1 MGAISSI
8 KGVVLTNEDK
18 YIYIKS
24 YYCNGSVVKIVFSD
38 KEDDN
43 MSFSGTK
50 VSKMAIAPPNFNP
63 LCNIRDVCKKCRELK
78 YLGVKSVLYY
88 EIEDKDNGKEI
99 VTPLLKKVPNIRYKR
114 KKLKSGA
121 KVEISDEINNL
132 YICTKIK

>member
-1 MGAISSI
+1 MGAISRI

-24 YYCNGSVVKIVFSD
+24 YYCNGSVVKITFSD

-63 LCNIRDVCKKCRELK
+63 LCNIRDVCKKCGELK

-88 EIEDKDNGKEI
+88 ETKDKEI
-99 VTPLLKKVPNIRYKR
+99 VLPLLKEVPNIRYKR
-114 KKLKSGA
+114 KKLKKGA

-132 YICTKIK
+132 YICTKLK

>member
-38 KEDDN
+38 NEDDN

-50 VSKMAIAPPNFNP
+50 VSKMAITPPNFNP
-63 LCNIRDVCKKCRELK
+63 LCNIRDVCKKCCELK

-88 EIEDKDNGKEI
+88 EIKDKEI
-99 VTPLLKKVPNIRYKR
+99 ITPPLREVPNIRYKR
-114 KKLKSGA
+114 KKLKKGT
-121 KVEISDEINNL
+121 KVEILDEINNL
-132 YICTKIK
+132 YICTNLK

>member
-1 MGAISSI
+1 MGVISHI

-24 YYCNGSVVKIVFSD
+24 YYCNGSVVKIIFSD

-63 LCNIRDVCKKCRELK
+63 LCNIRDVCKKCSELK

-88 EIEDKDNGKEI
+88 ETKDKEVVI
-99 VTPLLKKVPNIRYKR
+99 PLLREVPNTRYKR
-114 KKLKSGA
+114 KKLKKGT

-132 YICTKIK
+132 YICTKLK

>member
-1 MGAISSI
+1 MSVISHI
-8 KGVVLTNEDK
+8 KGVILTNEEK

-24 YYCNGSVVKIVFSD
+24 YYCNGSVLKITFSD

-63 LCNIRDVCKKCRELK
+63 LCNIRDACKKCRELK

-88 EIEDKDNGKEI
+88 EIKDKDEEI
-99 VTPLLKKVPNIRYKR
+99 VIPLLKEVPNIRYKR
-114 KKLKSGA
+114 KKLKNDTN
-121 KVEISDEINNL
+121 VEISDEINNL
-132 YICTKIK
+132 YICFKLK